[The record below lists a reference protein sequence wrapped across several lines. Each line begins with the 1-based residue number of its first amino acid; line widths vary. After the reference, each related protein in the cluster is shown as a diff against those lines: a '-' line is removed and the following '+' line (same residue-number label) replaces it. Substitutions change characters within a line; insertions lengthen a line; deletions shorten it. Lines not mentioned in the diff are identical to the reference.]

1 MHVRKTGPQ
10 LGDVGADERIGHQI
24 DMVGDDHQVA
34 RTERR
39 IDAARSVRHE
49 QAADSQLFEHPHG
62 EGHLLHG
69 VALVVVEP
77 ALHGHDAAAV
87 DPAENQAPLVPLDRR
102 NGEIGNILVLDRVLH
117 LDIVGEIAQ
126 TRTENDPH
134 LGGKLPDLRT
144 DECGGLKNLI

>member
-1 MHVRKTGPQ
+1 M
-10 LGDVGADERIGHQI
+10 
-24 DMVGDDHQVA
+24 
-34 RTERR
+34 
-39 IDAARSVRHE
+39 
-49 QAADSQLFEHPHG
+49 
-62 EGHLLHG
+62 
-69 VALVVVEP
+69 EP

-102 NGEIGNILVLDRVLH
+102 NGEIGNILVFDRILH